1 MYDDLAPWWP
11 LISPPEGYID
21 DAAQVAALLRSASIV
36 VHEVLE
42 LGSGGGHIA
51 VHLTS
56 DYIMTLVDHSVPMLT
71 MSRRLNP
78 ACEHRQGDMRTVR
91 LGRRFDA
98 VVIHDAIDYMITE
111 SDLRQA
117 ITTAYL
123 HCRPGGVAVFAPDA
137 VTETYAPSSGG
148 GGSEGADG
156 GAAHFQEWSWDPDPN
171 DTWTVTEYSIAL
183 RSADGQTRVE
193 RETHRLG
200 MFSCDTWLRLLTKV
214 GFEPQVVAETAPGE
228 RIPRQLF
235 VAHRPGQ

>member
-1 MYDDLAPWWP
+1 MTRDSTEYGMYDDLAPWWP

-51 VHLTS
+51 VHLTP

-111 SDLRQA
+111 R
-117 ITTAYL
+117 
-123 HCRPGGVAVFAPDA
+123 
-137 VTETYAPSSGG
+137 
-148 GGSEGADG
+148 SEERRVGKEGQGRDG
-156 GAAHFQEWSWDPDPN
+156 GWELDS
-171 DTWTVTEYSIAL
+171 
-183 RSADGQTRVE
+183 TRDDDA
-193 RETHRLG
+193 RG
-200 MFSCDTWLRLLTKV
+200 
-214 GFEPQVVAETAPGE
+214 
-228 RIPRQLF
+228 
-235 VAHRPGQ
+235 